1 MGVSLMA
8 SGRATSET
16 PSIEDLP
23 IEPVDDADLGD
34 RPVANILVV
43 DDQADKL
50 LVYQTVLAELGEN
63 IVVATS
69 GEEALRLM
77 LRMDFAVVLLDVNM
91 PLMDGFETAAL
102 IRRRRRAAH
111 TPIIFVTAFGD
122 EMHAAQG
129 YSLGA
134 VDYIL
139 TPVVPDVLRTKVK
152 VFVQLYRMT
161 AQIKQQAEDRIRLVQ
176 EQSARAAAE
185 QAIRRSA
192 FLAEASRELSGSL
205 EIDAA
210 GERLTR
216 FVVPFMADLCALVLV
231 DERGETDDIKLAW
244 MSSPAED
251 ALVQTMSGSRLLDED
266 VDAAVRRSLEGGS
279 CERIRLTQA
288 GSVLKVAAADAGAA
302 ALNAGLGLAHAA
314 IFPLM
319 ARGRTLGALL
329 LGFSEARG
337 FGRAEDALASELAGR
352 VAIALD
358 NARLY
363 SKIREADRRKD
374 EFLAMLAHEL
384 RNPLAP
390 IRNAV
395 EIMRLRNAPN
405 AVPDAVCEVIGKEV
419 GHMSRLVDDLLDV
432 SRINRGKITLKL
444 AAVDIASILPTA
456 IASKQSLLDSRSQ
469 AVELSV
475 PDTALW
481 VRGDPVRLTQVIVN
495 LVDNAAKFTPEGG
508 RLEVRMRGDGGQ
520 CELRIRD
527 NGIGIAT
534 DLLPDVFQLFI
545 QGERSLDRRM
555 GGLGIGLA
563 LVKDLVELH
572 GGSVEAHSEGLGKG
586 SEFVVRLPLI
596 EHEPECVEP
605 ASCVSPEL
613 ASNHR
618 ILVVDDHVD
627 AAMSLAMLL
636 SIRGHTVETAHSGIE
651 ALRLAA
657 QFRPRLAV
665 LDIGLPG
672 MDGYEL
678 ATRLL
683 ELPEMRDTTLIAM
696 TGYGQPEDQRRS
708 AAAGFHHH
716 LVKPVEPATL
726 HAIIDALD
734 VARIA

>member
-1 MGVSLMA
+1 MSAAAPAECDDEAAG
-8 SGRATSET
+8 SGGGPA
-16 PSIEDLP
+16 
-23 IEPVDDADLGD
+23 
-34 RPVANILVV
+34 ANILVV
-43 DDQADKL
+43 DDQVDKL
-50 LVYQTVLAELGEN
+50 LVYHTVLAELGEN
-63 IVVATS
+63 IVTATS

-91 PLMDGFETAAL
+91 PVMDGFETAAL
-102 IRRRRRAAH
+102 IRRRKKLAH

-139 TPVVPDVLRTKVK
+139 TPVIPDVLRTKIK

-161 AQIKQQAEDRIRLVQ
+161 VQAKQQAEDRIQLVR
-176 EQSARAAAE
+176 EQAARAAAE
-185 QAIRRSA
+185 QAIRRAA
-192 FLAEASRELSGSL
+192 FLAEASRVLSGSL
-205 EIDAA
+205 EVDAA
-210 GERLTR
+210 GERLVR
-216 FVVPFMADLCALVLV
+216 FIVPFMADLAALVLI
-231 DERGETDDIKLAW
+231 DECGETYTVKLAW
-244 MSSPAED
+244 ITAPVDD
-251 ALVQTMSGSRLLDED
+251 AFVQTASGSHLVDEGIQ
-266 VDAAVRRSLEGGS
+266 AAVRRSLESGM
-279 CERIRLTQA
+279 CEQIRLA
-288 GSVLKVAAADAGAA
+288 GTEASLRVAAGGEGADTLDAGFA
-302 ALNAGLGLAHAA
+302 LAHAA
-314 IFPLM
+314 VFPLT

-329 LGFSEARG
+329 LGFSAARD
-337 FGRAEDALASELAGR
+337 FGAAENAFASELAGR

-358 NARLY
+358 NAWLY

-395 EIMRLRNAPN
+395 EIMRLRNPSDMP
-405 AVPDAVCEVIGKEV
+405 PDPACEVIGKEV

-444 AAVDIASILPTA
+444 SPVDMRAALPVA
-456 IASKQSLLDSRSQ
+456 IASKQSLFDARRQTLEVSI
-469 AVELSV
+469 
-475 PDTALW
+475 PNTPLW
-481 VRGDPVRLTQVIVN
+481 VRGDPVRLNQIIVN

-508 RLEVRMRGDGGQ
+508 RLWVHAEHKDAHCVL
-520 CELRIRD
+520 CVRD
-527 NGIGIAT
+527 NGIGIAAE
-534 DLLPDVFQLFI
+534 LLPEIFQLFI

-563 LVKDLVELH
+563 LVKDLVDMH
-572 GGSVEAHSEGLGKG
+572 GGTVEAYSGGSGKG
-586 SEFVVRLPLI
+586 SEFVVRLPLLEEAPAI
-596 EHEPECVEP
+596 AEP
-605 ASCVSPEL
+605 APPAPAQSAL
-613 ASNHR
+613 NHR

-636 SIRGHTVETAHSGIE
+636 RIHGHTVETAHTGID
-651 ALRLAA
+651 ALGLAPL
-657 QFRPRLAV
+657 FRPRLAV

-678 ATRLL
+678 AARLL
-683 ELPEMRDTTLIAM
+683 ELPEMQGAKLVAM
-696 TGYGQPEDQRRS
+696 TGYGQSEVQRRS

-726 HAIIDALD
+726 FAIIDALD
-734 VARIA
+734 DRHIS

>member
-1 MGVSLMA
+1 MTPEPMPPA
-8 SGRATSET
+8 T
-16 PSIEDLP
+16 PSSGAAPTESGD
-23 IEPVDDADLGD
+23 DDAGY
-34 RPVANILVV
+34 RKGPVANILVV
-43 DDQADKL
+43 DDQADKI

-63 IVVATS
+63 IVTATS

-91 PLMDGFETAAL
+91 PVMDGFETAAL
-102 IRRRRRAAH
+102 IRRRKKLAH

-139 TPVVPDVLRTKVK
+139 TPVIPDVLRTKVR

-176 EQSARAAAE
+176 EQTARAAAE
-185 QAIRRSA
+185 QAIRRAA

-205 EIDAA
+205 DVDAA
-210 GERLTR
+210 GERLVR

-231 DERGETDDIKLAW
+231 DEQGETDSIKLAW

-251 ALVQTMSGSRLLDED
+251 ALVRTASASHLLDED
-266 VDAAVRRSLEGGS
+266 VQAAVRRSLESGGR
-279 CERIRLTQA
+279 ELIRLTGERA
-288 GSVLKVAAADAGAA
+288 RLTVAADGADD
-302 ALNAGLGLAHAA
+302 LNVGHGLAHAA
-314 IFPLM
+314 IFPLA
-319 ARGRTLGALL
+319 ARGRTLGVLL
-329 LGFSEARG
+329 LGGSGARS
-337 FGRAEDALASELAGR
+337 FGPAEDALASELAGR

-395 EIMRLRNAPN
+395 EIMRLRSAPD
-405 AVPDAVCEVIGKEV
+405 AEPDAVCEVIGKEV

-444 AAVDIASILPTA
+444 SAVELGALLPPA
-456 IASKQSLLDSRSQ
+456 IASKQSLLDSRRQ
-469 AVELSV
+469 MLELSM
-475 PDTALW
+475 PDAALW

-508 RLEVRMRGDGGQ
+508 RLRVGMRREGGH

-527 NGIGIAT
+527 NGIGIDTA
-534 DLLPDVFQLFI
+534 LLPDVFQLFI

-572 GGSVEAHSEGLGKG
+572 GGKVQAHSDGLGKG
-586 SEFVVRLPLI
+586 SEFVVRLPLL
-596 EHEPECVEP
+596 EHVPDDIEP
-605 ASCVSPEL
+605 AAPVSAPSKL
-613 ASNHR
+613 NHR

-636 SIRGHTVETAHSGIE
+636 SIRGHTVETAHTGVD
-651 ALRLAA
+651 ALRLAPE
-657 QFRPRLAV
+657 FRPRLAV

-678 ATRLL
+678 AAKLL
-683 ELPEMRDTTLIAM
+683 ELPEMRNTTFIAM

-716 LVKPVEPATL
+716 LIKPVEPATL

-734 VARIA
+734 EARSA

>member
-1 MGVSLMA
+1 MTPGPMPPAKSSSDA
-8 SGRATSET
+8 APTESGDE
-16 PSIEDLP
+16 
-23 IEPVDDADLGD
+23 DADYREG
-34 RPVANILVV
+34 PVANILVV
-43 DDQADKL
+43 DDQADKI

-63 IVVATS
+63 IVTATS

-91 PLMDGFETAAL
+91 PVMDGFETAAL
-102 IRRRRRAAH
+102 IRRRKKLAH

-139 TPVVPDVLRTKVK
+139 TPVIPDVLRTKVR

-176 EQSARAAAE
+176 EQTARAAAE
-185 QAIRRSA
+185 QAIRRAA

-205 EIDAA
+205 EVDAA
-210 GERLTR
+210 SERLAR

-231 DERGETDDIKLAW
+231 DEQGETDDIKLAW

-251 ALVQTMSGSRLLDED
+251 ALVRTASASHLLDED
-266 VDAAVRRSLEGGS
+266 VQAAVRRSLNSGGR
-279 CERIRLTQA
+279 ELIRLT
-288 GSVLKVAAADAGAA
+288 GEHSRLRVAAATAGDGADD
-302 ALNAGLGLAHAA
+302 LDVGHGLTHAA
-314 IFPLM
+314 IFPLA
-319 ARGRTLGALL
+319 ARGRTLGVLL
-329 LGFSEARG
+329 LGGSGARS
-337 FGRAEDALASELAGR
+337 FGPAEDALASELAGR

-395 EIMRLRNAPN
+395 EIMRLRSAPD
-405 AVPDAVCEVIGKEV
+405 AEPDAVCEVIGKEV

-444 AAVDIASILPTA
+444 SAVDLGALLPPA
-456 IASKQSLLDSRSQ
+456 IASKQSLLDSRRQ
-469 AVELSV
+469 MLELSM

-508 RLEVRMRGDGGQ
+508 RLWVGMRRVNGH

-527 NGIGIAT
+527 NGIGIETA
-534 DLLPDVFQLFI
+534 LLPDVFQLFI
-545 QGERSLDRRM
+545 QGERSLDRRL

-572 GGSVEAHSEGLGKG
+572 GGNVQAHSDGLGKG
-586 SEFVVRLPLI
+586 SEFVVRLPLL
-596 EHEPECVEP
+596 EHVPQGLEP
-605 ASCVSPEL
+605 AARVSAPPG
-613 ASNHR
+613 SNHR

-636 SIRGHTVETAHSGIE
+636 TIRGHTVETAHTGVD
-651 ALRLAA
+651 ALRLAP

-678 ATRLL
+678 AAKLL
-683 ELPEMRDTTLIAM
+683 ELPEMRNTTFIAM
-696 TGYGQPEDQRRS
+696 TGYGQSEDQRRS

-734 VARIA
+734 EARSA